1 MKLTK
6 TQLKQIIKEE
16 LKEINDDSTDLRSE
30 IEEIL
35 TLAAVDP
42 MDALVFLAKAG
53 SINPM
58 DTLVSLAKDGV
69 IEPQFHL
76 GMLLK

>member
-53 SINPM
+53 I
-58 DTLVSLAKDGV
+58 
-69 IEPQFHL
+69 IEPGFHL
-76 GMLLK
+76 AMLLK